1 MSARETLLDKI
12 DDEAL
17 FQWPAEEIEEL
28 QLEAAREL
36 FSERRE
42 QIPVL
47 RRRAEETGVREIN
60 TLHDLAPLLFSH
72 TSYKSY
78 PVSFIERGQWDKML
92 KWFETLSTADTSNV
106 NLEGVASVDDWVQ
119 RLWDAGHKTLTTSG
133 SSGKVS
139 FLNQTES
146 DRLRKERHFKRTMGW
161 PFLKPQANR
170 PFFSVSPHVGFNSNV
185 EAVNIQSRI
194 WGRPGDIH
202 FLTDEPLLI
211 SEVSRGAALRKKM
224 SDGTAT
230 PAEIEAFEL
239 SNREKAKRMQ
249 TALLEMAEKIVANR
263 HVPIFLGAL
272 WAQHMMIIERAQ
284 AMGVGDGEFHPDS
297 VIAAGGGV
305 KGVVLPPDYKE
316 QVNRFYG
323 DVVRPGGYGMTEMAQ
338 RWPMC
343 EHRRYHRPAALICLP
358 LDRPGERL
366 LTREDAVDGI
376 IEARMAFLDLTF
388 DGRWGGLISGDKI
401 ELDFNDCACGRKGP
415 TILDT
420 ITRYA
425 QPGEDDHIGCA
436 GTIDSYVRGAIA
448 S

>member
-1 MSARETLLDKI
+1 MSARQALLDMI
-12 DDEAL
+12 DDTEL
-17 FQWPAEEIEEL
+17 FQRSNDEIDEL
-28 QLEAAREL
+28 QLEAAREV
-36 FSERRE
+36 FAARRE

-47 RRRAEETGVREIN
+47 RRRAEETGVNAIN
-60 TLHDLAPLLFSH
+60 TLHDLVPLLFSH

-78 PVSFIERGQWDKML
+78 PVSFVERGQWDKML

-106 NLEGVASVDDWVQ
+106 NIDGVVTVDDWIQ
-119 RLWDAGHKTLTTSG
+119 RLWDAGHMALATSG

-139 FLNQTES
+139 FLNQTQG
-146 DRLRKERHFKRTMGW
+146 DRDAKERHFKRTMGW
-161 PFLKPQANR
+161 PYLTPKADR
-170 PFFSVSPHVGFNSNV
+170 PFFSVSPKYGFNSNV

-194 WGRPGDIH
+194 WGRPGAIH
-202 FLTDEPLLI
+202 FLTEEPLLI
-211 SEVSRGAALRKKM
+211 AEVAKGAALRKRM

-230 PAEIEAFEL
+230 PAEIEAFENE
-239 SNREKAKRMQ
+239 NRDKAKRMQ
-249 TALLEMAEKIVANR
+249 AALMTMAEKIVAHR
-263 HVPIFLGAL
+263 HEPIFLGAL
-272 WAQHMMIIERAQ
+272 WAQHMMIIERAK
-284 AMGVGDGEFHPDS
+284 AMGVEDGDFHPDS
-297 VIAAGGGV
+297 VIAAGGGI

-316 QVNRFYG
+316 RVNRFYG
-323 DVVRPGGYGMTEMAQ
+323 KVLRPGGYGMTEMAQ

-343 EHRRYHRPAALICLP
+343 EHRRYHRPPALICLP

-366 LTREDAVDGI
+366 LTKDDAVNGQ
-376 IEARMAFLDLTF
+376 IEGRMAFVDLTF

-401 ELDFNDCACGRKGP
+401 QLDFNDCPCGRKGP

-436 GTIDSYVRGAIA
+436 GTIDSYVRGALA

>member
-1 MSARETLLDKI
+1 MSAPETLLDMI
-12 DDEAL
+12 DDEEL
-17 FQWPAEEIEEL
+17 FRWPDSEIEEL
-28 QLEAAREL
+28 QLDAARTL
-36 FSERRE
+36 FAQRRE

-47 RRRAEETGVREIN
+47 RRRAEETDVREID
-60 TLHDLAPLLFSH
+60 TMHDLVPLLFSH

-78 PVSFIERGQWDKML
+78 PASFVERGQWDKML

-106 NLEGVASVDDWVQ
+106 NIEGVANIDDWVQ

-161 PFLKPQANR
+161 PSFKPNADR
-170 PFFSVSPHVGFNSNV
+170 PFFSVSPHIGFNSNV
-185 EAVNIQSRI
+185 EAVNIQARI

-211 SEVSRGAALRKKM
+211 SEVAKGAALRKKM
-224 SDGTAT
+224 SEGTST
-230 PAEIEAFEL
+230 PSEIEEFENA
-239 SNREKAKRMQ
+239 NREKGQRMQ
-249 TALLEMAEKIVANR
+249 AALLEMAEKIVAHR
-263 HVPIFLGAL
+263 HEPIFLGAL
-272 WAQHMMIIERAQ
+272 WAQHMMIIERAK

-316 QVNRFYG
+316 QVNCFYG

-376 IEARMAFLDLTF
+376 IEGRMAFLDLTF

-401 ELDFNDCACGRKGP
+401 ELDFNDCPCGRKGP

-436 GTIDSYVRGAIA
+436 GTIDSYVRGALA